1 MAWTTEGLAEQRTDF
16 YTDLT
21 DVEITDP
28 GGATLATVGKGA
40 LTGVSDGAAGPV
52 TFTITLSGAEVGIG
66 NTVNGYKFK
75 KGATV
80 LGTGTFNLTN
90 TAVTDLDTFTLN
102 FTVNNA

>member
-21 DVEITDP
+21 DVEITNA
-28 GGATLATVGKGA
+28 GGTVLATVAKGA

-52 TFTITLSGAEVGIG
+52 TFTITLTGAEVGIG
-66 NTVNGYKFK
+66 NTVNGYRFR
-75 KGATV
+75 KGLTV
-80 LGTGTFNLTN
+80 LGTGTFNVAN
-90 TAVTDLDTFTLN
+90 TAVTDLDTFTLS